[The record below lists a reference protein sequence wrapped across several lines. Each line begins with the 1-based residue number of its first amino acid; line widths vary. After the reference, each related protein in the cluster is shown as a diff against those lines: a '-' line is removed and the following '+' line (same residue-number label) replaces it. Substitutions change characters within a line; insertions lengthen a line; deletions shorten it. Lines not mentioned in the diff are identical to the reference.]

1 MAGGKGGSQTETFAP
16 PTYLENAIREGLSR
30 GQQVADLGYMP
41 RYGVDVAGLT
51 PMQQMSMQ
59 NVANQ
64 ATAFGLLGPTDVM
77 AGMPPTQTSGGFTGY
92 SSGDVFDV
100 YAQNLRERRPQ
111 QYAGYM
117 GLFNTDPYGVYDPTQ
132 PPPQV
137 TPPPP
142 SDGMPSIYTNP
153 ERAAEVAQN
162 YADGY
167 MGMGGEESPYARP
180 TASQINQPTPQ
191 PSADIYSA
199 PIALDPMEQVGVPL
213 PSPPMNRITD
223 SYLQGRDQDTG
234 LTPLLPLTNEVALSD
249 KAVANISNRVAPS
262 PQPALPPINLV
273 PQDGRLDPR
282 AIAMNKASFNLG
294 LNDPYRGNISY
305 NDLMTRGIY

>member
-16 PTYLENAIREGLSR
+16 PAYLENAIQEGLRR
-30 GQQVADLGYMP
+30 GQRVADLGYMP
-41 RYGVDVAGLT
+41 RYGIDVAGFT

-64 ATAFGLLGPTDVM
+64 AQAFGLLGPTDVM
-77 AGMPPTQTSGGFTGY
+77 AGMPPTQTAGGFTGY
-92 SSGDVFDV
+92 SSGDVFDQ

-117 GLFNTDPYGVYDPTQ
+117 GLFNTDPYGLYDPT
-132 PPPQV
+132 PAPAPV
-137 TPPPP
+137 TPTP
-142 SDGMPSIYTNP
+142 SSGGMASVYTNP
-153 ERAAEVAQN
+153 ERAAEVKQN

-167 MGMGGEESPYARP
+167 MAMGGEESPYARP
-180 TASQINQPTPQ
+180 SMRDN
-191 PSADIYSA
+191 
-199 PIALDPMEQVGVPL
+199 
-213 PSPPMNRITD
+213 
-223 SYLQGRDQDTG
+223 YLQGRDQDTG

-249 KAVANISNRVAPS
+249 QAVANIGNRVAP
-262 PQPALPPINLV
+262 QPALTPINLV

-294 LNDPYRGNISY
+294 LNDPYRGNMSY

>member
-16 PTYLENAIREGLSR
+16 PAYLENAIQEGLRR
-30 GQQVADLGYMP
+30 GQRVADLGYMP
-41 RYGVDVAGLT
+41 RYGIDVAGFT

-64 ATAFGLLGPTDVM
+64 AQAFGLLGPTDVM
-77 AGMPPTQTSGGFTGY
+77 AGMPPTQTAGGFTGY
-92 SSGDVFDV
+92 SSGDVFDQ

-117 GLFNTDPYGVYDPTQ
+117 GLFNTDPYGLYDPT
-132 PPPQV
+132 PAPAPV
-137 TPPPP
+137 TPT
-142 SDGMPSIYTNP
+142 SSSGGMASVYTNP
-153 ERAAEVAQN
+153 EQAAEVAQN

-167 MGMGGEESPYARP
+167 MAMGGEESPYARP
-180 TASQINQPTPQ
+180 SMRDN
-191 PSADIYSA
+191 
-199 PIALDPMEQVGVPL
+199 
-213 PSPPMNRITD
+213 
-223 SYLQGRDQDTG
+223 YLQGRDQDTG

-249 KAVANISNRVAPS
+249 QAVANIGNRVA

-294 LNDPYRGNISY
+294 LNDPYRGNMSY

>member
-1 MAGGKGGSQTETFAP
+1 MSKGGSQTETWTP
-16 PTYLENAIREGLSR
+16 PAYLENAIREGTSR
-30 GQQVADLGYMP
+30 GQRVADLGYMP
-41 RYGVDVAGLT
+41 RYGVDVAGFT

-59 NVANQ
+59 NIANQ

-153 ERAAEVAQN
+153 ELAAEVAQN

-167 MGMGGEESPYARP
+167 MGMGGDESPYARP
-180 TASQINQPTPQ
+180 SMRDN
-191 PSADIYSA
+191 
-199 PIALDPMEQVGVPL
+199 
-213 PSPPMNRITD
+213 
-223 SYLQGRDQDTG
+223 YLQGRDQDTG

-262 PQPALPPINLV
+262 PQPALPPIDLV
-273 PQDGRLDPR
+273 LQDGRLDPR